1 MKRKDDSGAKK
12 RGRPPL
18 PKGEALGDP
27 TPIRFQGDELAR
39 YEKLAKEKGLTLSE
53 FVRQTLKEAVEK

>member
-1 MKRKDDSGAKK
+1 VKRKVESESKR

-18 PKGEALGDP
+18 PKGEALGKP

-39 YEKLAKEKGLTLSE
+39 YEKLAKREGLTLSE
-53 FVRQTLKEAVEK
+53 FVRQTLKEAVGK